1 MPIKIRKTLL
11 HEPITFDTI
20 GNHWDQVPIYRPNGY
35 PLYHYLQTEKGVGKI
50 EIQGK
55 SYLLNENEAQASPDV
70 IFANGKYHMFFCYRE
85 ASDFRK
91 NKDRSYKIGYAHS
104 TDLISWIRDDSKV
117 GIEISLVLF
126 TNFTISFCL

>member
-55 SYLLNENEAQASPDV
+55 SYLLLHLYLIPMLKKQM
-70 IFANGKYHMFFCYRE
+70 NGLPCLLPLQE
-85 ASDFRK
+85 
-91 NKDRSYKIGYAHS
+91 
-104 TDLISWIRDDSKV
+104 LWKV
-117 GIEISLVLF
+117 VFLKH
-126 TNFTISFCL
+126 

>member
-55 SYLLNENEAQASPDV
+55 SYLLNENLKKFVSLNNEINDFYSELSANYGDV
-70 IFANGKYHMFFCYRE
+70 E
-85 ASDFRK
+85 
-91 NKDRSYKIGYAHS
+91 
-104 TDLISWIRDDSKV
+104 
-117 GIEISLVLF
+117 
-126 TNFTISFCL
+126 